1 MARKRARTEKQLSEV
16 VEQGGLSPN
25 PMTNLLITD
34 LLLRG
39 GGRLLKNV
47 VERTVLGASFPS
59 AKAKKIVKGRSMA
72 QSLVGTAL
80 ARIATKSVPGA
91 IVVGGGMLAKA
102 LYERR
107 RKGASAQ
114 KGEEQAADQAAKAS
128 GKASGSGET
137 A

>member
-1 MARKRARTEKQLSEV
+1 MVRKRAKAKQELAEV
-16 VEQGGLSPN
+16 AEQGGISPN

-47 VERTVLGASFPS
+47 VERTVLGASFTP

-72 QSLVGTAL
+72 QTLVGTAL
-80 ARIATKSVPGA
+80 ARVATRSVPGA
-91 IVVGGGMLAKA
+91 IVVGGGVLAKA

-107 RKGASAQ
+107 RKGASAK
-114 KGEEQAADQAAKAS
+114 KGEEQAAEQAEK
-128 GKASGSGET
+128 GET

>member
-1 MARKRARTEKQLSEV
+1 MARKRAKAKETLAEAA
-16 VEQGGLSPN
+16 EQGGISPN

-39 GGRLLKNV
+39 GGRLLKNA
-47 VERTVLGASFPS
+47 VERTVLGATFSPD
-59 AKAKKIVKGRSMA
+59 KAKKIVKGRSMA

-80 ARIATKSVPGA
+80 TRIATKSVPGA
-91 IVVGGGMLAKA
+91 IIVGGGVLAKA

-107 RKGASAQ
+107 HKVKSAK
-114 KGEEQAADQAAKAS
+114 KGEAQAAEQAAKAS
-128 GKASGSGET
+128 GSSET

>member
-1 MARKRARTEKQLSEV
+1 MARKRAKAKQELAEV
-16 VEQGGLSPN
+16 AEQGGLSPN

-47 VERTVLGASFPS
+47 VERTVLGASFTP
-59 AKAKKIVKGRSMA
+59 AKAKKIVKGRSMT
-72 QSLVGTAL
+72 QTLVGTAL
-80 ARIATKSVPGA
+80 ARVATRSVPGA
-91 IVVGGGMLAKA
+91 IVVGGGVLAKA

-107 RKGASAQ
+107 RKGASAK
-114 KGEEQAADQAAKAS
+114 KGEEQASEQAEK
-128 GKASGSGET
+128 GET

>member
-1 MARKRARTEKQLSEV
+1 MARKRAKAKQELAEV
-16 VEQGGLSPN
+16 AEQGGISPN

-47 VERTVLGASFPS
+47 VERTVLGASFTP
-59 AKAKKIVKGRSMA
+59 AKAKKIVKGRSMT

-80 ARIATKSVPGA
+80 ARIATRSVPGA
-91 IVVGGGMLAKA
+91 IVVGGGVLAKA

-107 RKGASAQ
+107 RKSASAK
-114 KGEEQAADQAAKAS
+114 KGEQEAAEQAAK
-128 GKASGSGET
+128 GET

>member
-1 MARKRARTEKQLSEV
+1 MARKRTQAEAKVSEV
-16 VEQGGLSPN
+16 VDQGGLSPN
-25 PMTNLLITD
+25 PMTNLIITD

-39 GGRLLKNV
+39 GGRLLKNA
-47 VERTVLGASFPS
+47 VERTVLGASFAPG
-59 AKAKKIVKGRSMA
+59 KAKKIVKGRSMA
-72 QSLVGTAL
+72 QSLIGTAL

-107 RKGASAQ
+107 RKVASAQ

-128 GKASGSGET
+128 ASGET

>member
-1 MARKRARTEKQLSEV
+1 MARKRAKAKQELAEV
-16 VEQGGLSPN
+16 AEQGGISPN

-47 VERTVLGASFPS
+47 VERTVLGASFTP
-59 AKAKKIVKGRSMA
+59 AKAKKIVKGRSMT

-80 ARIATKSVPGA
+80 ARIATRSVPGA
-91 IVVGGGMLAKA
+91 IVVGGGVLAKA

-107 RKGASAQ
+107 RKGASAK
-114 KGEEQAADQAAKAS
+114 KGEQEAAEQAAK
-128 GKASGSGET
+128 GET

>member
-1 MARKRARTEKQLSEV
+1 MARKRTKAKQELAEV
-16 VEQGGLSPN
+16 AEQGGLSPN

-47 VERTVLGASFPS
+47 VERSVLGASFSS
-59 AKAKKIVKGRSMA
+59 AKAKKIVKGRSMT
-72 QSLVGTAL
+72 QTLVGTAL

-91 IVVGGGMLAKA
+91 IVVGGSVLAKA

-114 KGEEQAADQAAKAS
+114 KGEEQATEQAAKAS
-128 GKASGSGET
+128 GSSET

>member
-1 MARKRARTEKQLSEV
+1 MARKRAKAKQELAEV
-16 VEQGGLSPN
+16 AEQGGISPN

-47 VERTVLGASFPS
+47 VERTVLGASFTP
-59 AKAKKIVKGRSMA
+59 AKAKKIVKGRSMT

-80 ARIATKSVPGA
+80 ARIATRSVPGA
-91 IVVGGGMLAKA
+91 IVVGGGVLAKA

-107 RKGASAQ
+107 RKAASAK
-114 KGEEQAADQAAKAS
+114 KGEQEAAEQAAK
-128 GKASGSGET
+128 GET